1 MGGFQSVHSV
11 CTSKYDIDMA
21 SRSSEGMAGEKGRT
35 RFRAVSASVFA
46 GRGGRRER

>member
-1 MGGFQSVHSV
+1 MGEFQSVHSV

-21 SRSSEGMAGEKGRT
+21 SWGSGGVAAEEGRT
-35 RFRAVSASVFA
+35 RFRAVSACVFT